1 MSMIKKP
8 GNFFHQLLKRIV
20 RELLKV
26 STLRFSVLF
35 LLVATL
41 LAMAIVMIIDFLWD
55 GRFNIELALAA
66 VVTPV
71 LVGLFLVVFVNAM
84 FDEIREEAVRRKR
97 TEIDL
102 RESERRFRD
111 LLKNVELISM
121 TLDREARIT
130 YCNEYLLR
138 LTGWKREE
146 IIGRNWFD
154 IFAPPEL
161 NYLKD
166 SFFETLL
173 ANRPEARHHENEILT
188 RSDERLLIHWNN
200 SVLRSTEGD
209 VIGTASIGENIT
221 EYKKMVFLLA
231 EKENRLRTLVNSI
244 PDLIWVKDA
253 EGFYQSCNPMFE
265 RFFGAREADIVGKTD
280 FDFVD
285 SELAAS
291 FREHDRIAMAAS
303 KPSVNEEWVVFAD
316 DGHRALLE
324 TVKTP
329 MRDAGGKL
337 LGVLGIS
344 RDITERKAAE
354 DAIHKSNIELSLF
367 RKLIDNSNDAI
378 EVFEPGTMRFL
389 DMNETECR
397 ELGYSREE
405 LLSMCVYDV
414 DTGFNKDLA
423 EPIEQQVRQTGSVRF
438 DSIHRRKDGSTFPVE
453 ISVKLIEVDK
463 PYLLSIARDISER
476 KRLELEKEQYFK
488 FFNLSINPMCIADPY
503 GCFTQVN
510 PAFSKLTGYS
520 EIELV
525 SKPFL
530 DFVLPEDRQRTEGEM
545 KLQVEKRPTL
555 YFDNRYLCKDGSV
568 IDLSWTAYYDKQDG
582 ITYATAIDTT
592 ESKRTDESLRKL
604 SQAVEQ
610 SPSAIAITDLKANI
624 EYVNEGFIKVSGY
637 SRAELVGSNPRLL
650 QSGKTPRAS
659 YTDMWAHLLRG
670 ETWKGEFTNR
680 RKDGSEYI
688 EYVLASPVRQA
699 DGRVTHYLSIK
710 EDITQLKHAQ
720 QASQA
725 SRENLDRLLNSM
737 AEGAYGVDTNGDCT
751 FVNRAFLRML
761 GYQNESEVLGKNTHE
776 LIHHSHAD
784 GSPYPANE
792 CVAFRA
798 FGHDRAINVSNEV
811 FWRKDGLA
819 VSVEYWSYPIE
830 SDGATIGSIVT
841 FIDITQRK
849 QAEAELAEQLEEL
862 RRWHDVTSGREA
874 RILELKHEVN
884 ELLGQVGK
892 HPRYPSAESENPTE
906 IDL

>member
-8 GNFFHQLLKRIV
+8 ENFFHQLLKRIV
-20 RELLKV
+20 RELLRV

-66 VVTPV
+66 VVTPI

-84 FDEIREEAVRRKR
+84 FDEIREEAARRKR

-121 TLDREARIT
+121 MLDREARIT

-166 SFFETLL
+166 SFFDTLL
-173 ANRPEARHHENEILT
+173 ANLPEARHHENEILT
-188 RSDERLLIHWNN
+188 RSGERLLIHWNN
-200 SVLRSTEGD
+200 SVLRSAEGD

-221 EYKKMVFLLA
+221 EYQKLFFLLA
-231 EKENRLRTLVNSI
+231 EKENRLRTLVNTI

-253 EGFYQSCNPMFE
+253 EGIYQSCNPMFE
-265 RFFGAREADIVGKTD
+265 RFFGARETDIIGKSD

-285 SELAAS
+285 RELAAS
-291 FREHDRIAMAAS
+291 FREHDRIAMAAD

-324 TVKTP
+324 TIKTP

-354 DAIHKSNIELSLF
+354 DAIHNSNVELSLF

-405 LLSMCVYDV
+405 MLSMCVYDV

-423 EPIEQQVRQTGSVRF
+423 ESIEQQVRQTGSVRF

-798 FGHDRAINVSNEV
+798 FGHGRAINVSNEV

-819 VSVEYWSYPIE
+819 VPVEYWSYPIE

-884 ELLGQVGK
+884 ELLGQTGK
-892 HPRYPSAESENPTE
+892 HSRYPSAESENPTE